1 MMHRF
6 LCGYFFFLL
15 VFCGAAARMQSRK
28 RGPPRPQNDLVRF
41 TGRDIYF
48 QASSVEAT
56 FRDGSHE
63 TFESDS
69 IRYNST
75 TIGDY
80 LQFTTLRRKV
90 RLYFIPPTL
99 DWKQN
104 ETYQWKLNQAW
115 MSDDYYGW
123 IFWNVNGYI
132 DSEIQL
138 SSSNQ
143 VFQCN
148 HVEFSFWKNAPK
160 GMFDGNQGKLVLK
173 NVNMA
178 AFLSPQHNE
187 ESLTTFSPCSGTCR
201 AINGSITCATGD
213 YWKYGATIVSF
224 LVAVFITKI
233 ASRGPAT
240 RRSRYSP
247 VDGQDEATANDY
259 NSVEDRNDDHDN
271 PEERHE

>member
-1 MMHRF
+1 
-6 LCGYFFFLL
+6 
-15 VFCGAAARMQSRK
+15 MQSRK
-28 RGPPRPQNDLVRF
+28 RGPPRRQNDLVLF
-41 TGRDIYF
+41 TGKDIYF

-75 TIGDY
+75 IIGDY

-173 NVNMA
+173 NINMA

-187 ESLTTFSPCSGTCR
+187 ESLTTFIPCAGTCR
-201 AINGSITCATGD
+201 AINRTHYSHVLLKTTRSMAQRSCL
-213 YWKYGATIVSF
+213 F

-233 ASRGPAT
+233 ASRGPAAHS
-240 RRSRYSP
+240 SRYSP
-247 VDGQDEATANDY
+247 VDGQDEATASDKQQF
-259 NSVEDRNDDHDN
+259 RGG
-271 PEERHE
+271 PQ